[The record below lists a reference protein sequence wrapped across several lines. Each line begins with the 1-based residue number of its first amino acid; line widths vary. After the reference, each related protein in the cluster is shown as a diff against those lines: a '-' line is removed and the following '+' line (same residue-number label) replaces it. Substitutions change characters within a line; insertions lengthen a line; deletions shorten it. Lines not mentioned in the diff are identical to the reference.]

1 MICKFRRISLI
12 VAMMVVA
19 PVSSFADK
27 YCGDPVEG
35 GKASA
40 PTQEEALL
48 AAQKWWS
55 SRAGSL
61 GAGYE
66 DWNNA
71 NDQALECTKDLKG
84 HFHCTATARPCLPEG
99 TLPDHLPKL
108 DM

>member
-19 PVSSFADK
+19 PVSASAGK

-40 PTQEEALL
+40 PTQDEALL

-71 NDQALECTKDLKG
+71 NDQALECTKNLKG
-84 HFHCTATARPCLPEG
+84 HFH
-99 TLPDHLPKL
+99 
-108 DM
+108 